1 MVRLPRGSGGVR
13 EGIVGALM
21 PVIWQDSTEVPAYPT
36 GSEALAELWAV
47 GDYAVVAANVS
58 SR

>member
-1 MVRLPRGSGGVR
+1 
-13 EGIVGALM
+13 M